1 MKYGLWLA
9 ATRTSQNGRATLMSA
24 LLRPG
29 TAAAK
34 VMELS
39 PSLTSKV
46 TLVAGNEAL
55 SCADDRRGCLVTR
68 WLVNISL
75 CTLTIPVTDTS
86 TPDKEG
92 VIKKS

>member
-1 MKYGLWLA
+1 
-9 ATRTSQNGRATLMSA
+9 MSA
-24 LLRPG
+24 LKRPG

-34 VMELS
+34 VVELS

-46 TLVAGNEAL
+46 TLVAGTEAL